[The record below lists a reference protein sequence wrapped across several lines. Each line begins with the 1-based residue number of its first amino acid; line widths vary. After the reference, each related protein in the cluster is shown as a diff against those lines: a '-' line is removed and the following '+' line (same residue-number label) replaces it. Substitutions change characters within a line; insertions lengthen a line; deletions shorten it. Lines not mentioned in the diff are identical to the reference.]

1 MIKNDIFLNTILT
14 EGVSFFG
21 FEGELPSI
29 LLDKSIGR
37 LDVFSKKEEVS
48 VDFSRIKTR
57 PLNSLTDISRYGAS
71 VCFLNGRSKRVLLA
85 KYPNGA
91 SFVAVRV
98 EFKWDWL
105 IALVGILRRLKMGSI
120 KIYSF
125 KRLKKNTSGS
135 STWLI
140 IKNTTSQV
148 DSPIY
153 LSVSE
158 NVGLSGLLKHL
169 ARNNVNYV
177 VPRFFESFP
186 ELYRPNG
193 GDLDIL
199 VHDDDAYFIQNF
211 LKDNPGR
218 IPVDVHTVFGPA
230 PGSGDMPYYFPK
242 LALAMLENS
251 TKGPIGCNIPN
262 DKDYFL
268 SFLYHILFHKG
279 FFSGVPSTRFPD
291 YENAKPENDYL
302 SFSLE
307 LSKAAKIEYVGT
319 MEDAERILSEAGYI
333 PKIDTLAAIA
343 RVNTWVKRRYFEDNE
358 IIEKGVSV
366 LILKE
371 IASTSGWIDSII
383 RDFEAQNFQLIREV
397 IFTKKEVS
405 FFSSVLR
412 GGNWYVPLENKEQYL
427 PHSAYILLDKQ
438 NSGSYAASGGTKES
452 RIRLLKE
459 ALRSKY
465 DNSLHS
471 FIHATDDTSQ
481 AYQYIEDIWGE
492 EKEKI
497 NKEIDDFIC
506 THKPVKVTYFNKARL
521 KMHILIE
528 RLKQA
533 VLIKFE

>member
-1 MIKNDIFLNTILT
+1 MTKNDIFLNSLFN
-14 EGVSFFG
+14 ESVSFFG
-21 FEGELPSI
+21 FEGELPKI

-37 LDVFSKKEEVS
+37 LDVFSKKEMTI
-48 VDFSRIKTR
+48 DKFSGVGTR
-57 PLNSLTDISRYGAS
+57 PLNSLTDISRYGMS
-71 VCFLNGRSKRVLLA
+71 VCFLNGNSKRVLLA

-91 SFVAVRV
+91 NFVAVRI
-98 EFKWDWL
+98 ELNWDWL
-105 IALVGILRRLKMGSI
+105 LVLVGILRRLKIGSI
-120 KIYSF
+120 KIYGL
-125 KRLKKNTSGS
+125 KRFKKNTSGS

-148 DSPIY
+148 ESPIY

-158 NVGLSGLLKHL
+158 NVGVKGLITYL
-169 ARNNVNYV
+169 NNNHVNYV
-177 VPRFFESFP
+177 VPRFFERFP
-186 ELYRPNG
+186 KLYRPNG

-199 VHDDDAYFIQNF
+199 VHDDDAHLVRGF
-211 LKDNPGR
+211 LRDNPGR

-230 PGSGDMPYYFPK
+230 PGSGDMPYYVPK
-242 LALAMLENS
+242 LAMSMLNNS
-251 TKGPIGCNIPN
+251 IKGPIGCNIPN
-262 DKDYFL
+262 NNDYFL

-279 FFSGVPSTRFPD
+279 FFSGLPSARFPY

-307 LSKAAKIEYVGT
+307 LAKVAKKKYVGT
-319 MEDAERILSEAGYI
+319 MEDAERVLLEAGYI
-333 PKIDTLAAIA
+333 PKLDTLAAIA
-343 RVNTWVKRRYFEDNE
+343 KVNTWVKRMYFEDSK
-358 IIEKGVSV
+358 IIEKGLSV
-366 LILKE
+366 LILRE
-371 IASTSGWIDSII
+371 ICATYGWVNSII
-383 RDFEAQNFQLIREV
+383 KDFEAQNFQLIRKV
-397 IFTKKEVS
+397 VFTKKEVS

-438 NSGSYAASGGTKES
+438 NTGSYVALGGTKES

-471 FIHATDDTSQ
+471 FVHATDDTSQ

-492 EKEKI
+492 EKENIYQEI
-497 NKEIDDFIC
+497 NTIISANN
-506 THKPVKVTYFNKARL
+506 PVKVTYFNKAKL
-521 KMHILIE
+521 KMHIFIE

-533 VLIKFE
+533 ILKTFE